1 VVDINKKQNKKMRNG
16 CVLLS
21 ETISH
26 FFIPNFFLVPIHRT
40 TRIASLIPFQ
50 SIGQHTGGST
60 NTEVIGSKGTE
71 YQATAH
77 IETVQVTADIDRCH

>member
-1 VVDINKKQNKKMRNG
+1 MRNG

-50 SIGQHTGGST
+50 SIGQHTGVST

-77 IETVQVTADIDRCH
+77 IETVQVTADIDRCHCTNFSILS

>member
-1 VVDINKKQNKKMRNG
+1 MRNG

>member
-1 VVDINKKQNKKMRNG
+1 MRNG

-50 SIGQHTGGST
+50 SIGQHTGVST
-60 NTEVIGSKGTE
+60 NTSHSSGYPTSHYRKHSMNESPNK
-71 YQATAH
+71 
-77 IETVQVTADIDRCH
+77 DIASS

>member
-1 VVDINKKQNKKMRNG
+1 MRNG

-50 SIGQHTGGST
+50 SIG
-60 NTEVIGSKGTE
+60 NFCRLF
-71 YQATAH
+71 ALAN
-77 IETVQVTADIDRCH
+77 